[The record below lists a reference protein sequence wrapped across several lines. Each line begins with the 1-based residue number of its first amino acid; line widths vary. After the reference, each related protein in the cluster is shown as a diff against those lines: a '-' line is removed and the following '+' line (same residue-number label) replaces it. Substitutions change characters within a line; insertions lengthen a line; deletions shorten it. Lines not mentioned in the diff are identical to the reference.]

1 MAELVKHLTLAFSS
15 DHDLTSPE
23 IQPLMGSSLTVSVE
37 LSWDSVSLSLSASLP
52 TPAPAL
58 SLSKQTN
65 KLKKKFFWKLP
76 VSLHKIYLG
85 NHTPSLWSLDIHLKG
100 LMTEFLLHSNK

>member
-15 DHDLTSPE
+15 DHDLTAPE
-23 IQPLMGSSLTVSVE
+23 IKPLMGSSLTVSVE

-65 KLKKKFFWKLP
+65 KLKKNSFGNFLYLCIRYMLAIILQAYGP
-76 VSLHKIYLG
+76 LIY
-85 NHTPSLWSLDIHLKG
+85 I
-100 LMTEFLLHSNK
+100 